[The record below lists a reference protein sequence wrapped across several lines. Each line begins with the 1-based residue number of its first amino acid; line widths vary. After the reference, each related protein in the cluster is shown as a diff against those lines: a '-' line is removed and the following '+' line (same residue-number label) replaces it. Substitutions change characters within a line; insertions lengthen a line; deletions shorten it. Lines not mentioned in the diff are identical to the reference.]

1 MRKSS
6 DMTKEPMEE
15 VEVKL
20 GVPEEARESLE
31 ADLQRRGSRRSHL
44 RALYFDTPDG
54 LLAGKGL
61 SLRVRKE
68 EQRWV
73 QTLKAYGDGSVHR
86 LEHNVELA
94 VADGAMP
101 IVDPALHNGSSAGAV
116 LSAVLHESGRTEALV
131 EWHTTEVSRQALT
144 VRAGDSEMEVALDL
158 GTIRADS
165 SLLPVCELE
174 IELKS
179 GPRTALFDMSKSLVS
194 HGGLWLMVTSKAQRG
209 MRLAR
214 GETVAAALH
223 AKVPRLDKNM
233 DGEQL
238 LRAILRSC
246 LEQVSGNAGEV
257 AAGSVDEHHVH
268 QLRVGLRRLR
278 TALREL
284 GVLSAQVNEG
294 WEAPLTQTFSLLG
307 EFRDDKT
314 VAGAVRPLLEAA
326 QAPLLEWREATDKVE
341 PTVAVRDSA
350 FQTTLLDLIA
360 FSEAIEVPEGPTP
373 ERAREHVVAR
383 LDKLHK
389 QVVREGQRFESL
401 ADVDQ
406 HRVRKR
412 LKRLRY
418 LCEFV
423 ESLYEGKRF
432 DRYLKLLRPAQDAL
446 GEHND
451 MLVALDRFRRQAKD
465 NPAALFAVGF
475 LQSRLAITAKAC
487 CAALKNVEKARR
499 FWRD

>member
-1 MRKSS
+1 
-6 DMTKEPMEE
+6 MEE
-15 VEVKL
+15 VEIKL
-20 GVPEEARESLE
+20 GVPAEARESLE

-44 RALYFDTPDG
+44 RALYFDTPGG
-54 LLAGKGL
+54 LLIAKGL

-68 EQRWV
+68 EHHWV
-73 QTLKAYGDGSVHR
+73 QTLKASSDGSVHR

-94 VADGAMP
+94 LADDAVP
-101 IVDPALHNGSSAGAV
+101 IVDPALHDGSEAGVV
-116 LSAVLHESGRTEALV
+116 LSAVLDESGRTEALV
-131 EWHTTEVSRQALT
+131 EWHTTDVRRQALT
-144 VRAGDSEMEVALDL
+144 VYAGDAEMEVALDL
-158 GTIRADS
+158 GTIRAGS
-165 SLLPVCELE
+165 SHLPVCELE

-179 GPRTALFDMSKSLVS
+179 GPRAALFELSRQVVS
-194 HGGLWLMVTSKAQRG
+194 HGGLWLMAASKAQRG
-209 MRLAR
+209 MQLAR
-214 GETVAAALH
+214 GGTAAAALH
-223 AKVPRLDKNM
+223 AQTPGLHKDM
-233 DGEQL
+233 TGEQL

-246 LEQVSGNAGEV
+246 LEQVLGNAGEV
-257 AAGSVDEHHVH
+257 AAGSRDEDHIH

-284 GVLSAQVNEG
+284 GGVSSEVNEAWG
-294 WEAPLTQTFSLLG
+294 APLAHTFGLLG
-307 EFRDDKT
+307 AFRDDET

-326 QAPLLEWREATDKVE
+326 QAPLLAWREATDKVE
-341 PTVAVRDSA
+341 PGAAVRSSA

-360 FSEAIEVPEGPTP
+360 YSEATGVAEGATA

-389 QVVREGQRFESL
+389 QVVREGRRFESL

-418 LCEFV
+418 LGEFV

-451 MLVALDRFRRQAKD
+451 TLVALDRFRQEAQQD
-465 NPAALFAVGF
+465 PAALFAVGF
-475 LQSRLAITAKAC
+475 LEARRATTARTCRKA
-487 CAALKNVEKARR
+487 LETVEGARR
-499 FWRD
+499 FWRE